1 MYSAQCQPFHVINV
15 ERRVGHDMIQKI
27 GYHDIISLFRDRD
40 MELFTFFYVIYDLDM
55 IWRFSEK
62 IISYHWISPKPGTE
76 KYPFSIVVQDLQFS
90 SNRSFVMK
98 QLLFFPNFHH
108 QKQLAVMN
116 ACTFPSARASRK
128 CNTFRTPPRLQEHQT
143 RWESWKYCTFC
154 SHVRAD
160 MSRHS

>member
-1 MYSAQCQPFHVINV
+1 MELPMSHFVCIVLRALSKIGNWQAQISRDAMQFSTLLVPFLCGALHIK
-15 ERRVGHDMIQKI
+15 ELYGRKSSFFICFFEKSRVGHDMIQKI

-90 SNRSFVMK
+90 SNKSCVRK
-98 QLLFFPNFHH
+98 QLLFP
-108 QKQLAVMN
+108 
-116 ACTFPSARASRK
+116 
-128 CNTFRTPPRLQEHQT
+128 
-143 RWESWKYCTFC
+143 
-154 SHVRAD
+154 
-160 MSRHS
+160 